1 MTRGEMATKLKA
13 MIEDQKHA
21 TISSLDA
28 RLDLDSFTMM
38 MVITFI
44 DSEMGVRLDLDK
56 MDFDAFMSMDTLLD
70 LIQAS
75 MGHSQLPQ

>member
-1 MTRGEMATKLKA
+1 MTRSAIATKLKA
-13 MIEDQKHA
+13 MIEDQKHV
-21 TISSLDA
+21 TIPSLDA

-44 DSEMGVRLDLDK
+44 DSEIGVRLDLDK
-56 MDFDAFMSMDTLLD
+56 VDFDAFMSLDTLLD

-75 MGHSQLPQ
+75 TGHSHLLQ